1 MGNSTVPLPTTAPLQ
16 PGDPETLGRF
26 SVAARLG
33 QGGMGTVYLAHGDDR
48 RPVAIKVI
56 RPELAGDPAF
66 RARFAAEIG
75 AAGRVTASCTARV
88 LDAEPDAERPWF
100 ATEYVDGEPLDRL
113 VATQGPLPPS
123 SVEGLAVG
131 VAAALTAIHAAG
143 LVHRDLKPAN
153 VLVSP
158 FGPKVIDF
166 GIARTID
173 GAGSVTMTGMVLG
186 TPGWMAPEQ
195 LAGMPPS
202 PAADVFAWG
211 CLVAFAASGRPPFGD
226 GPAEEVARRPASRA
240 PDLGAVPHSL
250 RGLVTAATDRD
261 PGRRPAAR
269 ELLLSLLGDH
279 AAGDPHGAV
288 TQALQRTWAA
298 PSPAPPVAPGWGS
311 PTERVP
317 ASGWGQSTARPAP
330 PARGWPV
337 GGQGAQAPVG
347 PGGQA
352 PVTRRPWYRRKLV
365 LVPLAVVALL
375 LLTAL
380 NQAGDHGSASGS
392 GSGPR
397 ATSRAPAAKGG
408 TQASTTTAPA
418 RSGGAAGRTLRGRDG
433 KLEFTVLS
441 VSCGHRRAGQPPL
454 EAVASGQYCFVRLQ
468 VRNLAD
474 QAWTPPVNQFLWDTA
489 GERHSID
496 PRASIALGSAR
507 LLTQLAPRQRVS
519 GTLAFD
525 LPTGARPERLVL
537 HDSLLSF
544 GVSIRLGR
552 E

>member
-1 MGNSTVPLPTTAPLQ
+1 VGNSTVPLQTTAPLQ

-26 SVAARLG
+26 SVTARIG
-33 QGGMGTVYLAHGDDR
+33 QGGMGTVYLAHGDDG

-56 RPELAGDPAF
+56 RPELAGDAAF

-75 AAGRVTASCTARV
+75 AARRVTASCTARV
-88 LDAEPDAERPWF
+88 LDAEPDAKRPWF
-100 ATEYVDGEPLDRL
+100 ATEYVDGTPLDRL
-113 VATQGPLPPS
+113 VTTQGPLPPS

-173 GAGSVTMTGMVLG
+173 GAGSVTMTGIVLG

-211 CLVAFAASGRPPFGD
+211 CLVAFAARGGPPFGD

-240 PDLGAVPHSL
+240 PDLGAVPASL
-250 RGLVTAATDRD
+250 RALVTAATDRD
-261 PGRRPAAR
+261 PRRRPAAR
-269 ELLLSLLGDH
+269 ELLLGLLGDR

-288 TQALQRTWAA
+288 TQVLQRTWVTRA
-298 PSPAPPVAPGWGS
+298 P
-311 PTERVP
+311 T
-317 ASGWGQSTARPAP
+317 TA
-330 PARGWPV
+330 PARGWGPPTAS
-337 GGQGAQAPVG
+337 GWDQPTAPTAPTSPAG
-347 PGGQA
+347 PPGGWGTARSAGQA
-352 PVTRRPWYRRKLV
+352 VQGPVRRKPWYRRKLV
-365 LVPLAVVALL
+365 LLPLAVVALL

-380 NQAGDHGSASGS
+380 NRAGDHGHGSRSGAA
-392 GSGPR
+392 P
-397 ATSRAPAAKGG
+397 TSRPAAAKGG
-408 TQASTTTAPA
+408 THASSTTGPA
-418 RSGGAAGRTLRGRDG
+418 RSGGGAGGLTLGGRVG

-441 VSCGHRRAGQPPL
+441 VSCGHRTAGQPPL
-454 EAVASGQYCFVRLQ
+454 QAVANGQYCFVRLQ
-468 VRNLAD
+468 VRNRAQ
-474 QAWTPPVNQFLWDTA
+474 QAWTPPVNQFLFDTA
-489 GERHSID
+489 GDRHGID
-496 PRASIALGSAR
+496 PGGSIALGSAR
-507 LLTQLAPRQRVS
+507 LLTQLEPGQRVS
-519 GTLAFD
+519 GTLVFE
-525 LPTGARPERLVL
+525 LPTGARPDRLLL

-544 GVSIRLGR
+544 GVVIPVRH